1 MQRMLRC
8 ASVLLRSSKR
18 IGATTLGQRASMATL
33 ADVEAKLKEEL
44 GTEKLEVYD
53 TSGGCGSSFE
63 VSLIV
68 SSHFEGKRA
77 LERHRLVSSLS
88 SLPSHLAS
96 SVPSLTPLVSLPL
109 LARDSGE
116 RRPQNGDGGDP
127 RPEHQEDVHASGVR
141 SEEVSESE
149 VYCNIRSA

>member
-1 MQRMLRC
+1 MLRC

-18 IGATTLGQRASMATL
+18 IGGTTLGQRASMATL

-88 SLPSHLAS
+88 SLPLPPRVLGSIADAS
-96 SVPSLTPLVSLPL
+96 RFSSSPR
-109 LARDSGE
+109 ARL
-116 RRPQNGDGGDP
+116 R
-127 RPEHQEDVHASGVR
+127 
-141 SEEVSESE
+141 
-149 VYCNIRSA
+149 